1 MKSSKLTPVV
11 RIVDDDEKVLASEA
25 FLVNMAGFRT
35 STYNSAKEFL
45 EKDDPL
51 FPGCVILDIRMPEM
65 SGLQLQEEMKKR
77 ELDLP
82 IIFLTGHG
90 DIDMAVKALLTGATD
105 FIVKPPEPN
114 RLKEALAKAV
124 AKNQSDREASETCEE
139 MRAQFDLLT
148 PAEKKAAEMIA
159 LGKLNKVISFELE
172 VSEQAVKNWRSS
184 IFHKLNCKNIVE
196 LNAFLRKIHILND
209 YVPKRFPNHDFSRCR
224 SCRSLCPRHQLAPEL
239 RRLSRRCRRRG
250 SGCRGKSFGT
260 RC

>member
-65 SGLQLQEEMKKR
+65 SGLKLQEEMKKR
-77 ELDLP
+77 EIDLP

-90 DIDMAVKALLTGATD
+90 DIDMAVKAMLTGATD

-114 RLKEALAKAV
+114 R
-124 AKNQSDREASETCEE
+124 
-139 MRAQFDLLT
+139 
-148 PAEKKAAEMIA
+148 
-159 LGKLNKVISFELE
+159 
-172 VSEQAVKNWRSS
+172 RSS
-184 IFHKLNCKNIVE
+184 
-196 LNAFLRKIHILND
+196 
-209 YVPKRFPNHDFSRCR
+209 RFRASSARPSTRPARCR
-224 SCRSLCPRHQLAPEL
+224 PHRGGAGRYFWSNSSPPT
-239 RRLSRRCRRRG
+239 CRRP
-250 SGCRGKSFGT
+250 
-260 RC
+260 